1 MSDGF
6 HRILVPLDGS
16 GLAEAVVPFIIGLA
30 ARVDASLILL
40 HVLERSAPQSV
51 HGQPHLTSG
60 PQAEAYLDG
69 MVERCKEVGVR
80 CYRHVHSPG
89 VRSVATAI
97 AEHAIELET
106 DLIAMTT
113 HGSGGLRD
121 LLVGSIAQQTL
132 SHGTTAVLLV
142 RPQPAGKALPF
153 ECDTIVAAIDPGT
166 HGLAPLHAAA
176 GLARRLGAKL
186 HLVTVV
192 PDQATLPPERRSL
205 ARLAPHA
212 AAAALDIEAR
222 HAVRELGEAS
232 ASLAGSD
239 GIETTAEVR
248 RGDPLAQVASVVE
261 DRSAGLL
268 VVATHGRAGLES
280 LLSGSFAAAITGHV
294 DVPVLMVRIRRT

>member
-1 MSDGF
+1 MNDDF

-16 GLAEAVVPFIIGLA
+16 GLAEAVIPFVVGLA
-30 ARVDASLILL
+30 SRVDASLILL

-51 HGQPHLTSG
+51 HGQPHLTTG
-60 PQAEAYLDG
+60 PAAEDYLDG
-69 MVERCKEVGVR
+69 IIEQCGEAGVR

-97 AEHAIELET
+97 ADHADELDA

-132 SHGTTAVLLV
+132 AHGTTGVLLV
-142 RPQPAGKALPF
+142 RPFADGAAPPF
-153 ECDTIVAAIDPGT
+153 ECDTIAVAVDPGT
-166 HGLAPLHAAA
+166 HGLAPLHSAAD
-176 GLARRLGAKL
+176 LARRLGARL

-192 PDQATLPPERRSL
+192 PDTASLPPERRSL

-222 HAVRELGEAS
+222 AAVRELGNAATALDAEGVS
-232 ASLAGSD
+232 
-239 GIETTAEVR
+239 TTAEVR
-248 RGDPLAQVASVVE
+248 RGDPLAEVARTVAQ
-261 DRSAGLL
+261 RNAGLL
-268 VVATHGRAGLES
+268 VVATHGRAGLDS
-280 LLSGSFAAAITGHV
+280 LLSGSFAAAITGQV
-294 DVPVLMVRIRRT
+294 DVPVLMVRIR